1 MWTADNTI
9 LPSGVAVPD
18 AAVALAVALGCGLLV
33 GIERERRRGEGNQ
46 QSLAGLR
53 TFALACLMG
62 AVSMLTGEP
71 SLVAV
76 GALMLAALGVVSHV
90 RERDQYTG
98 VTTEIALFVTFLIGV
113 MSVWSPA
120 LAAAMAVAVTALL
133 AARERLH
140 LFVSHW
146 LHPGEVRD
154 GIFLGALVLIALPL
168 MPNRPLWGEV
178 LNPYLIVQLLA
189 LLLAIQSVA
198 HLGRRLLDARR
209 AVALSSVAS
218 GFVSSTATIASMGMA
233 VREGHSGARLM
244 AGAGLLSCVAT
255 FLQSLMI
262 ALAIQP
268 AWFSVVAL
276 PSIAGSLVALGW
288 GLWLVRGA
296 PVESG
301 SDALAAGG
309 HSVPSGDGPPMGAA
323 GAATHARPNDKMF
336 SLPGALMIAALLT
349 GVQALVYGLKLW
361 LGQAGALA
369 GTLVASLVD
378 LHASLA
384 AIMAM
389 GLPDDSNV
397 GLTAIMLAVGV
408 HGLAKTATAGLS
420 GGLRYMGWLA
430 PGLLVHTGVCIAG
443 LAWYL

>member
-33 GIERERRRGEGNQ
+33 GIERERRRGDGNQ

-146 LHPGEVRD
+146 LNPGEVRD

-168 MPNRPLWGEV
+168 MPNRPLWGDV

-189 LLLAIQSVA
+189 LLLTIQSVA

-268 AWFSVVAL
+268 AWFAVVAG
-276 PSIAGSLVALGW
+276 PSIAGSLVALVW

-296 PVESG
+296 PVEPSR
-301 SDALAAGG
+301 APAGVAEPDG
-309 HSVPSGDGPPMGAA
+309 APATATADGPGGP
-323 GAATHARPNDKMF
+323 RPSDKMF

-349 GVQALVYGLKLW
+349 GVQAMVYGLKLW

-369 GTLVASLVD
+369 GTLVASLLD

-389 GLPDDSNV
+389 GVPDETQV

-420 GGLRYMGWLA
+420 GGWRYMGWLA
-430 PGLLVHTGVCIAG
+430 PGLLVHTGVCMAG
-443 LAWYL
+443 LAWFL